1 MRVNKRFGLLIIAVL
16 LIIIYVSFIKTY
28 NEHERTPT
36 INNITLNESA
46 GIQNTDNIT
55 FNESGLIPN
64 DEYEVYSAILLQ
76 KNYSKS
82 VNKIVIL
89 QMTAN
94 KTFEDDTDA
103 WESSIKNFESYTGKR
118 LDVALVDD
126 FKKKNTRTYIL
137 ENKFSIPQNVVLIS
151 KKELNEIF
159 TKEKGLEKGW
169 DAFYQKYLNSSG
181 IVEISRAGFN
191 DNKTQAIIYF
201 SNKHADLGGEGD
213 LVFLAIEEGK
223 WIVKEQVML
232 WIS

>member
-1 MRVNKRFGLLIIAVL
+1 MLVIAVL

-28 NEHERTPT
+28 NEPERTPT
-36 INNITLNESA
+36 INNITFNESA

-64 DEYEVYSAILLQ
+64 DEYEVYSAVLLQ

-103 WESSIKNFESYTGKR
+103 WERGIKNLESYAGKR

-126 FKKKNTRTYIL
+126 FKEKNTRTYIL
-137 ENKFSIPQNVVLIS
+137 EINFLFPK
-151 KKELNEIF
+151 
-159 TKEKGLEKGW
+159 
-169 DAFYQKYLNSSG
+169 SS
-181 IVEISRAGFN
+181 F
-191 DNKTQAIIYF
+191 
-201 SNKHADLGGEGD
+201 
-213 LVFLAIEEGK
+213 
-223 WIVKEQVML
+223 
-232 WIS
+232 